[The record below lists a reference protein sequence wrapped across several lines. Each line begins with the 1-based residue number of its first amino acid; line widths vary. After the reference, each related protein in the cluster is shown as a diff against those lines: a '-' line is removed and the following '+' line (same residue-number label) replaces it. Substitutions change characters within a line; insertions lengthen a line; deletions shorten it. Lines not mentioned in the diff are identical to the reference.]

1 MSPLPSPPTS
11 ERHWFVAF
19 VGQNAE
25 KSSRDELQRLGYE
38 AFVASQK
45 EERRWKNGTKK
56 IVDAVKISTVV
67 FVHVTETERRH
78 IVNFPFIKSF
88 MVNRAATPGKYGAR
102 PIAVIPDHEM
112 ETLMF
117 MLYRAE
123 SPVLFSPTIAKGDHV
138 RIVRGSM
145 TGLEGQIVEVS
156 NSATKCVGVNVG
168 ILGCALV
175 HISPDD
181 LEKI

>member
-1 MSPLPSPPTS
+1 M
-11 ERHWFVAF
+11 RHWFIAF

-25 KSSRDELQRLGYE
+25 KSSRDQLQRLGYE

-56 IVDAVKISTVV
+56 VVEAVKITTVV
-67 FVHVTETERRH
+67 FVHATEEERRQ
-78 IVNFPFIKSF
+78 IVNLPFIKSF
-88 MVNRAATPGKYGAR
+88 MVNKAATPGKYGAH
-102 PIAVIPDHEM
+102 PIAVVSDQEI
-112 ETLMF
+112 ETLKF

-123 SPVLFSPTIAKGDHV
+123 SPVLFAPIITKGDHV
-138 RIVRGSM
+138 RVVRGAM
-145 TGLEGQIVEVS
+145 TGLEGQIVEIRDD
-156 NSATKCVGVNVG
+156 ATKCVGVNIG
-168 ILGCALV
+168 ILGSALV